1 MPHIYGAGLVALD
14 LIVEHR
20 PSGRTLSASGGGTCG
35 NVLAILAHMGW
46 SASWLG
52 MIDSSGAGHVLRTEM
67 ERAGV
72 GLHAVAECDSSPAPM
87 FAHHVRRSDS
97 GELLQH
103 WFSNECPHCARL
115 LPRYERPSDSWLRSQ
130 AHEVERADIFFVD
143 RLSAAVVELAASARR
158 NGALIVYEP
167 SAKSDLPWVEDML
180 SIADV
185 VKYSHDRTAA
195 LGNAWSR
202 PKAHGAL
209 WIETRGHQGLRW
221 SRSDE
226 GDSTRAL
233 PSVRNPRAIDACG
246 AGDWF
251 TSALL
256 FGLAQTK
263 CKPVDLGDGQLTQV
277 LEAAS
282 RLAAWSCGFLGAR
295 GGLYEA
301 PARTIFEQLWATPS
315 LSAGE
320 RSSLPRPVPSADG
333 CGWCPAAYY

>member
-1 MPHIYGAGLVALD
+1 MPHIFGAGLVALD

-20 PSGRTLSASGGGTCG
+20 PSGRKLSASGGGTCG

-52 MIDSSGAGHVLRTEM
+52 TVGSSGAGHVVRTEM

-72 GLHAVAECDSSPAPM
+72 RLHPVAECDSSPAPV
-87 FAHHVRRSDS
+87 FAHHVHLSDS
-97 GELLQH
+97 GELLHH
-103 WFSNECPHCARL
+103 WFSNECPHCARV
-115 LPRYERPSDSWLRSQ
+115 LPRYARPSDSWLRSQ

-143 RLSAAVVELAASARR
+143 RLSAAVVELAASAHN
-158 NGALIVYEP
+158 NGALVVYEP
-167 SAKSDLPWVEDML
+167 SSTSDLPWLEDML
-180 SIADV
+180 VIADV
-185 VKYSHDRTAA
+185 VKYSHDRVAA
-195 LGNAWSR
+195 LGDAWSR
-202 PKAHGAL
+202 SKAHRAL
-209 WIETRGHQGLRW
+209 WIETRGRQGLRW

-226 GDSTRAL
+226 SDRTRVL
-233 PSVRNPRAIDACG
+233 PSVRNPHAVDACG

-256 FGLAQTK
+256 FGLTQSK
-263 CKPVDLGDGQLTQV
+263 SKPVDLDDDRLTQV
-277 LEAAS
+277 LEGAS

-301 PARTIFEQLWATPS
+301 PARAIFEQLRVTPS
-315 LSAGE
+315 LFARA

-333 CGWCPAAYY
+333 CGWCPEAYC